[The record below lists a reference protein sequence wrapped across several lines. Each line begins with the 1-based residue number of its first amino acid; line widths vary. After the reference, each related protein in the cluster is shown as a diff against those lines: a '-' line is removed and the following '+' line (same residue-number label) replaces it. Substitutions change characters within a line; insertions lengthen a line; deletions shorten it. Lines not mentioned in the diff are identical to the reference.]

1 MLIFAVCVWTNLAL
15 LLPGS
20 LSPFSLGDSGESEEV
35 TESEVGPGPGD
46 RGFCVPLRPENP
58 SA

>member
-1 MLIFAVCVWTNLAL
+1 MYVCVWTNLAL